1 MVDRNKCTEKRDI
14 EIPDCKESNPDD
26 CKRSF
31 HIYLPSII
39 CDGRRALQNSA
50 DVPSA
55 IVDDSPSSSSSPPPP
70 SPEEAVFVG
79 TLPLVFALHCFG
91 CHVYSIA
98 GAFVDHADAHDVV
111 LVLPQGLQNSF
122 NARHCCG
129 YALQNEVDD
138 VGFLKHVQSMLTEE
152 YEFVNSEY
160 SYAVGWSNGGFLAMH
175 AASLFRSISAI
186 SGHVYDIDP
195 DLKKSGTFCV
205 DGICVDAPGT
215 GKGLFLHHGLDD
227 TFVRPTGC
235 CNDPDLP
242 KCCCGIEAETCVP
255 VMEVARRWATE
266 VNKCELAEEE
276 EAVAAADDPGDS
288 DDEGDKDVEKEAVEG
303 EEAKEEE
310 KDDDSAKFITS
321 SYTNPDAEI
330 ECLTA
335 IGKGCISE
343 TTICMHANVGHFNKP
358 NFLEAFPFGRE
369 VMGFFAR
376 DACELNGG
384 VWNATGSEC
393 ASCPEKFGGTFCLD
407 NAKAVEKVLSIRP
420 AEDVYDDVY
429 GFEPGATT
437 ATSPRGTR
445 KVAIGYYLLA
455 IAIIGYVIRHR
466 YRRDK
471 KKDDRYFSR
480 DVRDD
485 DAEEEVTELVPS
497 RGFRTS

>member
-1 MVDRNKCTEKRDI
+1 M
-14 EIPDCKESNPDD
+14 
-26 CKRSF
+26 
-31 HIYLPSII
+31 
-39 CDGRRALQNSA
+39 
-50 DVPSA
+50 
-55 IVDDSPSSSSSPPPP
+55 
-70 SPEEAVFVG
+70 
-79 TLPLVFALHCFG
+79 
-91 CHVYSIA
+91 
-98 GAFVDHADAHDVV
+98 
-111 LVLPQGLQNSF
+111 
-122 NARHCCG
+122 
-129 YALQNEVDD
+129 
-138 VGFLKHVQSMLTEE
+138 

-160 SYAVGWSNGGFLAMH
+160 SYAVGWSNGGFLVMH
-175 AASLFRSISAI
+175 AASLFRSISPI

-215 GKGLFLHHGLDD
+215 GKGLFMHHGLDD
-227 TFVRPTGC
+227 KFVRPTGC

-242 KCCCGIEAETCVP
+242 KCCCGIGAETCVP
-255 VMEVARRWATE
+255 VMEVARRWASE

-276 EAVAAADDPGDS
+276 AEQDPGGAE
-288 DDEGDKDVEKEAVEG
+288 EGDKEAEKKA
-303 EEAKEEE
+303 EEAKEDE

-321 SYTNPDAEI
+321 SYANPDAEI

-335 IGKGCISE
+335 IGKGCKSQ
-343 TTICMHANVGHFNKP
+343 TTFCLHANVGHFNNP
-358 NFLEAFPFGRE
+358 SFPEAFPFGKE

-376 DACELNGG
+376 DACEINGG
-384 VWNATGSEC
+384 TWNETGREC
-393 ASCPEKFGGTFCLD
+393 ATCPEKFGGTFCLD
-407 NAKAVEKVLSIRP
+407 DAKAVEKFLSIRP

-437 ATSPRGTR
+437 TASSRGPR
-445 KVAIGYYLLA
+445 KVVMGYYLFA

-485 DAEEEVTELVPS
+485 EAEEEVTELVPS